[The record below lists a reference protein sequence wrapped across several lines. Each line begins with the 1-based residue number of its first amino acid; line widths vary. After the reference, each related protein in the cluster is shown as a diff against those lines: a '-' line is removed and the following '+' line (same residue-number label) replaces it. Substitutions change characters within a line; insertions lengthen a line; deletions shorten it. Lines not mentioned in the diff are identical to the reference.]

1 MARQRAFPESRIST
15 CASNPMQ
22 APHASFWIGRKRL
35 FNFSQFY
42 RKGPGIT
49 SMFGAVCL
57 ARAGGRG
64 GRFLLRSSG
73 IASAADAGRLR
84 VSRLRRRDSLSM
96 TGQIVYDWAVMQEP
110 NRKRNVSLAMSQSVL
125 AKLINL
131 LLLLLCAVATFFCFF
146 AVQELL
152 LTVAAYLI
160 YHGMDSAVRQRYALI
175 TARNVWLIAGGALLV
190 GLMIGGFDYFLK
202 RLAQTRTR
210 RRLVLILLA
219 ETGIIALSRVVAG

>member
-1 MARQRAFPESRIST
+1 
-15 CASNPMQ
+15 
-22 APHASFWIGRKRL
+22 
-35 FNFSQFY
+35 
-42 RKGPGIT
+42 
-49 SMFGAVCL
+49 
-57 ARAGGRG
+57 
-64 GRFLLRSSG
+64 
-73 IASAADAGRLR
+73 
-84 VSRLRRRDSLSM
+84 M